1 MRVLLTGALGK
12 VGRATSAALLA
23 AGHKVTGVDVARPMF
38 DRPSPGEARYQQA
51 DLTDAGDA
59 YALVRGYDA
68 VVHAAAIP
76 EPTQNPPHTVFHNNL
91 MSTFN
96 LIEAA
101 VRWGVPRFVNIS
113 SETVPGFFF
122 PERPDLPD
130 YVPVDEEHP
139 VRPQDPYALSKSF
152 GEQLMDAAVRRSDIR
167 CISIRPSWVQ
177 TPDNYERNL
186 GPLVRDRSEKTAGL
200 WAYIDVEDLADA
212 IVLAVQSDLPGHE
225 VFYIASPDNAGG
237 RDLAAAVREHYGDKI
252 EIRELARPDASS
264 ISCAKAERLLGYRP
278 SRSWRDHLDED
289 GRRRT
294 R

>member
-264 ISCAKAERLLGYRP
+264 ISCAKAERLLGYRA
-278 SRSWRDHLDED
+278 SRSWHDHLDED

-294 R
+294 P